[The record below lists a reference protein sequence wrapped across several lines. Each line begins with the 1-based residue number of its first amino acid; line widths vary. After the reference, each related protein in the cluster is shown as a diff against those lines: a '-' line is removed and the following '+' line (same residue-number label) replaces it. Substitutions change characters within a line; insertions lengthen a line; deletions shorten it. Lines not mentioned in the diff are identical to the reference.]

1 MIEIL
6 GVVIA
11 GAVPLIGGI
20 VWLVRL
26 EGRINTEKELRMAL
40 AERVGSF
47 ETRIYA
53 SLERIEAKLD
63 DKVDRP

>member
-6 GVVIA
+6 GVAVSI
-11 GAVPLIGGI
+11 AVPLIGFV

-26 EGRINTEKELRMAL
+26 EGRINTEKELRIAL

-53 SLERIEAKLD
+53 ALERIEAKLD
-63 DKVDRP
+63 DKADR

>member
-6 GVVIA
+6 GVAVSI
-11 GAVPLIGGI
+11 AVPLIGFV

-26 EGRINTEKELRMAL
+26 EGRINTEKELRLAL
-40 AERVGSF
+40 SDRVGSF

-53 SLERIEAKLD
+53 ALERIEAKLD
-63 DKVDRP
+63 DKADR

>member
-63 DKVDRP
+63 DKVDRA